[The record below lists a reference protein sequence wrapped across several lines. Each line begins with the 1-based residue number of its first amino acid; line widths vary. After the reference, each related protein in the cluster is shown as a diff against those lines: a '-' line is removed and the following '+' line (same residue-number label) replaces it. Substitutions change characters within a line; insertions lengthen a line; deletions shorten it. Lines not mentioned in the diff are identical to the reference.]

1 MSPEGAPPDHPLLEG
16 GRHGVEE
23 LRPYGFILREP
34 GSGTRAAMANFF
46 ADHGFEPRISMEM
59 ASNETIKQAVMAG
72 LGLSF
77 LSLHTIGLEL
87 QHGLVAV
94 LSVEGTPVVRAWN
107 CVHTLSK
114 VLSPAAEAFRQFIVK
129 NGEASLSAQF
139 ARYLPAVPPKADAP
153 RPARQPPRGAAPPR
167 RAVRSATTS
176 TRKTGKRS

>member
-1 MSPEGAPPDHPLLEG
+1 MLEG
-16 GRHGVEE
+16 GPHSVEA
-23 LRPYGFILREP
+23 LRPFGFILREP

-87 QHGLVAV
+87 QHQLVAV
-94 LSVEGTPVVRAWN
+94 LAVEGTPVVRAWN

-114 VLSPAAEAFRQFIVK
+114 MLSPAAEAFRLFVLRH
-129 NGEASLSAQF
+129 GEASLSAQF
-139 ARYLPAVPPKADAP
+139 ARYLPEAPAKADA
-153 RPARQPPRGAAPPR
+153 ARAPR
-167 RAVRSATTS
+167 RAGSSVRTTRAKPARSPARTVSAA
-176 TRKTGKRS
+176 TRKRPEGKRP